1 MAAAREAW
9 KSPRICQNSSR
20 QVRVPDRDPQIIFT
34 LLMIPGFPLNGL
46 HLPVPVALMSSAP
59 TASQTPLMPFST
71 LPASLTVRENSQALQ
86 LHIYFYLIFI
96 SLVNVYCVID
106 FTFSSEACGAG
117 AASGGGGGGGGRG
130 SSLDQDSLGGSVA
143 CEEHEVASLTTLHL
157 DSETSSLSHTVTV
170 TGNAHN
176 VAT

>member
-71 LPASLTVRENSQALQ
+71 LPASLTVRKNSQALQ
-86 LHIYFYLIFI
+86 LHIYFLSDFYLLSKCLLCYRFYLQFRSMWSRSCIWRRRR
-96 SLVNVYCVID
+96 
-106 FTFSSEACGAG
+106 
-117 AASGGGGGGGGRG
+117 GRR
-130 SSLDQDSLGGSVA
+130 SR
-143 CEEHEVASLTTLHL
+143 
-157 DSETSSLSHTVTV
+157 
-170 TGNAHN
+170 
-176 VAT
+176 